1 MSDEIHTTPSERLVM
16 MANQIAKAFAPM
28 GEARAV
34 PKIAGH
40 IKAFWDPRM
49 RRKIDEIVA
58 AGGAG
63 LEPLALAALE
73 SLMAAPAS
81 TAPAA
86 SAAAARLAS
95 DGPLARDSV
104 PSAAEHRS
112 DHPGGAGDGSRWRF
126 KLPGFLQG

>member
-63 LEPLALAALE
+63 LEPLALVALE
-73 SLMAAPAS
+73 SLMAAPTSIAPVAS
-81 TAPAA
+81 V
-86 SAAAARLAS
+86 AAAPVAM
-95 DGPLARDSV
+95 PV
-104 PSAAEHRS
+104 S
-112 DHPGGAGDGSRWRF
+112 DHSGDTQETGRWRF
-126 KLPGFLQG
+126 RLPGLSRSAHD

>member
-73 SLMAAPAS
+73 SLMAAPTS
-81 TAPAA
+81 TAPTA
-86 SAAAARLAS
+86 SAAAAA
-95 DGPLARDSV
+95 PMATPV
-104 PSAAEHRS
+104 S
-112 DHPGGAGDGSRWRF
+112 DHSGDTRETGRWRF
-126 KLPGFLQG
+126 RLPGLSRSAHDS

>member
-28 GEARAV
+28 GEVRAV

-73 SLMAAPAS
+73 SLMAAPTS

-86 SAAAARLAS
+86 SAAAARQAS
-95 DGPLARDSV
+95 DGPPARDSV
-104 PSAAEHRS
+104 PSAAEHHS
-112 DHPGGAGDGSRWRF
+112 DHPGGTGDGSRWRF
-126 KLPGFLQG
+126 KLPGFLHS